1 MPEDALI
8 ALIPLPFSLMF
19 TVFTVLAAH
28 QCARH
33 QSFQPKE
40 KISHLILIV
49 LVPFFGAVWWFEAAE
64 KRKDAQLS
72 REVEFALPREL
83 PKKDNIKLAREFVKA
98 EFVEKGMIADLN
110 VHWDRRA

>member
-8 ALIPLPFSLMF
+8 ALILLPFSLMF

-64 KRKDAQLS
+64 KRK
-72 REVEFALPREL
+72 RLPGLGVPDGR
-83 PKKDNIKLAREFVKA
+83 
-98 EFVEKGMIADLN
+98 
-110 VHWDRRA
+110 RRAAPDPPSEKSV

>member
-1 MPEDALI
+1 MPEDAII
-8 ALIPLPFSLMF
+8 ALILLPFTLMF

-64 KRKDAQLS
+64 KRKRLCGQVVAQGPGPAAPPS
-72 REVEFALPREL
+72 PS
-83 PKKDNIKLAREFVKA
+83 
-98 EFVEKGMIADLN
+98 EKS
-110 VHWDRRA
+110 V